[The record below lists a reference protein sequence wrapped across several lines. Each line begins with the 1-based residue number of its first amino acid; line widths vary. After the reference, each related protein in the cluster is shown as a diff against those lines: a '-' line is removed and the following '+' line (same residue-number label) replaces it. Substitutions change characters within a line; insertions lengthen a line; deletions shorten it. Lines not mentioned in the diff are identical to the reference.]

1 MESVW
6 CVKNE
11 IVGLN
16 DSCTIFSL
24 FTFRALLER
33 KRGWEGAEQS
43 RKQGTQPYS
52 HFFKYRSFS
61 LIACAVTF
69 K

>member
-33 KRGWEGAEQS
+33 KGMGGS
-43 RKQGTQPYS
+43 RADQETGNTAIFS
-52 HFFKYRSFS
+52 FFLNTGLFS
-61 LIACAVTF
+61 
-69 K
+69 